1 MANKKQRLLGTI
13 GLVVLAFVIAKVG
26 RMGLDW
32 LLGVRPEWAA
42 VLERVGGWVIG
53 LVVVVVVLL
62 PLFRLYG
69 AIGDSDV
76 EKGQ

>member
-1 MANKKQRLLGTI
+1 
-13 GLVVLAFVIAKVG
+13 
-26 RMGLDW
+26 MGLDW
-32 LLGVRPEWAA
+32 LVGVRPEWAA
-42 VLERVGGWVIG
+42 VLERVGGWLIG

-69 AIGDSDV
+69 ALGNSDV

>member
-1 MANKKQRLLGTI
+1 
-13 GLVVLAFVIAKVG
+13 
-26 RMGLDW
+26 MGLDW
-32 LLGVRPEWAA
+32 LVGVRQEWAA
-42 VLERVGGWVIG
+42 VLERVGGWLIG

-69 AIGDSDV
+69 AFGKSDV

>member
-1 MANKKQRLLGTI
+1 MANRTQRLLGTV
-13 GLVVLAFVIAKVG
+13 GLVALAFVIAKVG

-32 LLGVRPEWAA
+32 LVSMRPEWAA
-42 VLERVGGWVIG
+42 VLERVGGWLIG

-69 AIGDSDV
+69 ALGNSDV
-76 EKGQ
+76 KKGQ

>member
-1 MANKKQRLLGTI
+1 MANSKRRLLGTV

-26 RMGLDW
+26 RIGLDW
-32 LLGVRPEWAA
+32 LVSVRPEWAT
-42 VLERVGGWVIG
+42 VLERVGGWLIG

-69 AIGDSDV
+69 ALGNSDV
-76 EKGQ
+76 GKG